1 MYPFHYTLYKIVG
14 EVTGPLCPIM
24 ACRTRRRRRAEN
36 LLKAFRGL
44 HHRPQAFRSS
54 CVCPFGC
61 KASEAELYAASR
73 VYMEVEDEGEGR
85 RSSRRLAEKCKYFRI
100 EYYIY

>member
-1 MYPFHYTLYKIVG
+1 MYPFHYTHFKIVG
-14 EVTGPLCPIM
+14 EVTGLLCPIM
-24 ACRTRRRRRAEN
+24 ARRTRRRRRAEN

-44 HHRPQAFRSS
+44 HHRPQAFWSS

-61 KASEAELYAASR
+61 KASQAELYAASR
-73 VYMEVEDEGEGR
+73 VYMEVEDGR
-85 RSSRRLAEKCKYFRI
+85 RSSRLAEKCKYFRI